1 MSSSLFTTET
11 LDGQLR
17 VSFHGRLDTA
27 NSAAVHDP
35 VTALVKASDQPI
47 VFDLSDVTFIASAF
61 LRICIMTAQKTGK
74 ENFQI
79 VQATPAVRHVFGI
92 AGLDR
97 HLRMD

>member
-1 MSSSLFTTET
+1 MSSPLFTTDT
-11 LDGQLR
+11 LDGQLH

-35 VTALVKASDQPI
+35 LIALVNASDQPI

-61 LRICIMTAQKTGK
+61 LRLCIMSAQKAGK
-74 ENFQI
+74 ENFRI
-79 VQATPAVRHVFGI
+79 AQATPAVRHVFGI